1 MLEDCWD
8 FCLGLQT
15 LQESGRRWF
24 TRLRKRG
31 LGGSFKGFTTRFKL
45 LILLRLILMS
55 YANEPTEDY
64 LFSIKTITYGNVM
77 KIIIQDFS
85 YSRLVGGFV

>member
-1 MLEDCWD
+1 M
-8 FCLGLQT
+8 
-15 LQESGRRWF
+15 
-24 TRLRKRG
+24 
-31 LGGSFKGFTTRFKL
+31 RFKL